1 MDMII
6 FHPAM
11 GFTILIIS
19 LNYKCLIRTNR
30 EFIFRREDE
39 ERCVV
44 VEARSS

>member
-1 MDMII
+1 MDMTAYY
-6 FHPAM
+6 PAM
-11 GFTILIIS
+11 GFTILIRS